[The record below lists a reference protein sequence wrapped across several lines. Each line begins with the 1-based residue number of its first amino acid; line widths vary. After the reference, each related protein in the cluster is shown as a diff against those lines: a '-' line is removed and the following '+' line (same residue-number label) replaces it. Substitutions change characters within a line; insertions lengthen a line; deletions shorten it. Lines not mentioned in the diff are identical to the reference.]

1 MSQRS
6 RETAV
11 RVLPPQPRAAPLAP
25 RPALRRAA
33 PREGRPGLLPRLPSK
48 NSAPLPPGTQARRL
62 SGTKLTCRDPPRAL
76 CMSALSYCSRAS
88 PAAAAGGPRG
98 CVRPA
103 AFSAHPAPR
112 QPRGPPTAAIAG
124 AALAQP
130 VTRYTI
136 KRGDSIY
143 AIARRHGTSPRCV
156 RASQHQQSRVFVGP
170 ETRAQRWAWA
180 LRKGPAQEAGSGA
193 MPRERGAH
201 KATASSAC
209 RADSR
214 VCERRVGSPAC

>member
-1 MSQRS
+1 M
-6 RETAV
+6 